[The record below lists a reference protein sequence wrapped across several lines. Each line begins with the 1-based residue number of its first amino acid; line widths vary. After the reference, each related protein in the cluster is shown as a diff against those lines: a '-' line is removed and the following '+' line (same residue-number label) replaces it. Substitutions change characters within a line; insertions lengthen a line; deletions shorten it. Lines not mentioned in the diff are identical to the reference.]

1 MKKLLKDPV
10 LGWLCVRCYDNR
22 SDKNNYFINAV
33 TLKCSLCDEN
43 LKFNYSTDGD
53 GRHIRWASCPDRHT
67 SISLPKC
74 SMCGEKMLPH
84 DVTLQ
89 EYKDKNPIEREIAID
104 YETKIKKP
112 WWKF

>member
-1 MKKLLKDPV
+1 
-10 LGWLCVRCYDNR
+10 
-22 SDKNNYFINAV
+22 
-33 TLKCSLCDEN
+33 
-43 LKFNYSTDGD
+43 
-53 GRHIRWASCPDRHT
+53 
-67 SISLPKC
+67 
-74 SMCGEKMLPH
+74 MLPH